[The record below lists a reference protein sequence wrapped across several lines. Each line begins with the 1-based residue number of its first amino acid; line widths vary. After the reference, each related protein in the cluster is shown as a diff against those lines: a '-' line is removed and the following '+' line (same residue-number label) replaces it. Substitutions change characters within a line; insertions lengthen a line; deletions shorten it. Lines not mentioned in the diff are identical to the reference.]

1 MGGRSPA
8 HPFQHSFFLQCLPPP
23 PTHTLSTPFY
33 LQSFLPI
40 FFLAVFFL
48 PLHLSISV
56 FLTFSHARSSARL
69 HVALRNNLPHAGL
82 PHMIEA

>member
-8 HPFQHSFFLQCLPPP
+8 HPFQHSFFLQCLTFSPHFQLHF
-23 PTHTLSTPFY
+23 T
-33 LQSFLPI
+33 LQSFLP
-40 FFLAVFFL
+40 FFLFFAIFFL
-48 PLHLSISV
+48 PLRLSVSV
-56 FLTFSHARSSARL
+56 FLTFSHAFSSARL